1 MVESAALFAVDHTSG
16 PYSFVGLLHTA
27 QLRHDTCTEE
37 KNYGKGK
44 EWIEQIRDSRH
55 ISCQAIVESHSLY
68 AVLLDKQA
76 GIEGSPGRERKQYA
90 DRSAGSVKHVGER
103 LSWKFSFIIH
113 TLHADTDGQHI
124 QIIIYE
130 NQKTKNKCRKQGLS
144 FGVTQLAD
152 DFLETIAS
160 F

>member
-1 MVESAALFAVDHTSG
+1 M
-16 PYSFVGLLHTA
+16 
-27 QLRHDTCTEE
+27 
-37 KNYGKGK
+37 
-44 EWIEQIRDSRH
+44 
-55 ISCQAIVESHSLY
+55 ESHSLY
-68 AVLLDKQA
+68 AVLLYKQA

-113 TLHADTDGQHI
+113 TLHADTNGQHI

-144 FGVTQLAD
+144 FGVTQLTD
-152 DFLETIAS
+152 DFLETVAS
-160 F
+160 FRSGQQCDQPAEHAADDYDVNVVCQTLLKSAAPLRKALRPVNEKKRKQRA